1 MCTKACRPAL
11 LLRQSRTPWQRPVPL
26 APPPRIRRGWPRM
39 WRAIRLSLTKHGER
53 RRVPRLDGAVND
65 RQVWQRIVRV
75 TGSIAHRSR
84 TGRSA
89 GCVLRTRFVGR
100 LQRRF
105 ALAWAIRH
113 PNHWRDVRSGT
124 STAGNTVVA
133 PHNGWY
139 RRRQQQRRRRVA
151 PRSRQPREPP
161 AAVKVAWRRG
171 AKTLPSCGRNSA
183 VVKRPVEPAGRPPV
197 TGRRTRPYGR
207 QQCRYGGEGVVAPRG
222 TRSPTPPRGSA
233 AASLRAAPASRA
245 ITRRSTTCN
254 ASCPISCLPTWVRR

>member
-53 RRVPRLDGAVND
+53 RRVPRLDGAVKD

-183 VVKRPVEPAGRPPV
+183 VVTRPVEPAGRPPSPGDER
-197 TGRRTRPYGR
+197 GRTAGSNAGTAVKVWWHREAPARPRLPGDLPR
-207 QQCRYGGEGVVAPRG
+207 QACEPRQHLVRLRGGPPHATHPVRSVACPRG
-222 TRSPTPPRGSA
+222 
-233 AASLRAAPASRA
+233 
-245 ITRRSTTCN
+245 
-254 ASCPISCLPTWVRR
+254 